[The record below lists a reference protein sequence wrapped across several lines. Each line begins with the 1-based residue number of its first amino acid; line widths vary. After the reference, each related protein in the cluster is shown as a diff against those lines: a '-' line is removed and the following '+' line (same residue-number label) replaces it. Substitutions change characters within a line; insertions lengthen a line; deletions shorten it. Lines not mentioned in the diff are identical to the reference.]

1 MHPKTKFNIMFKRFK
16 GKKKT
21 VKCKYLFTLGTK
33 DTGGDCAPAIKDLKE
48 AKDG

>member
-1 MHPKTKFNIMFKRFK
+1 MHPKTKDNIMFKCFK
-16 GKKKT
+16 KKKT